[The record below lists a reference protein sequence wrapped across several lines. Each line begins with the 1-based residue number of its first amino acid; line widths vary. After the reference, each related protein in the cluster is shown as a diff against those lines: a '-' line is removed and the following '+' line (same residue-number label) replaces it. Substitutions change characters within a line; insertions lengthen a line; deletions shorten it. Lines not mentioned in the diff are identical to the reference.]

1 MIERNN
7 LETDKSRDNQNDTER
22 VLGED
27 RNNGIEENENAEETV
42 PVMKRKKKRRMVQ

>member
-7 LETDKSRDNQNDTER
+7 LETDESRDNQNDAER

-27 RNNGIEENENAEETV
+27 RNNGIDENENAEETV
-42 PVMKRKKKRRMVQ
+42 HVRKRKKKEW